1 MGGRWRKE
9 MEEKEDSM
17 ERTYGAVEPVLKGA
31 WVMRMVMEKGGLSS
45 KMLFPSSTM
54 EIRWPMPGDGYS
66 TMVSSISISISI
78 SISTSPISLSRSLP
92 ALNFSSYFIDDER
105 GSLVG
110 WKE

>member
-17 ERTYGAVEPVLKGA
+17 ERTYGAVEPVLKEA
-31 WVMRMVMEKGGLSS
+31 WVMRMVTEKGGLSS

-78 SISTSPISLSRSLP
+78 SPISLSRSLP